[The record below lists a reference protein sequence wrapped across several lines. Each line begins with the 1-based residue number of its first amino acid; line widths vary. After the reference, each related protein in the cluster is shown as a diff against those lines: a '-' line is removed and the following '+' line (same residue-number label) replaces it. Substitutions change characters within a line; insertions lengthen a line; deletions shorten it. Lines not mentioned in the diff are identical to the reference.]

1 MRKPKIERMKDI
13 KAKKAFN
20 KEFSKLNELE
30 RLKLLGLDPRDAF
43 KIAKSKLQTKVE
55 KKIIDATK
63 FYENLPEDFF
73 DSSRMDMGWLRNKLM
88 GELSNPTMTADIIN
102 AIHYNKP
109 EILKKYDD
117 FENDEIYNI
126 ILEYKCYRIALKSL
140 VKDSN
145 QDIVITEEM
154 KSMLVAYFSYIY
166 NSMNEPNHYSH
177 NGIVLENILASQI
190 YENRNGNGEVQV
202 DLSQLMNAEIH
213 NNGKVEA
220 KISKMDILKFIQ
232 ANDELFV
239 NPKECINSIECE
251 SVETE

>member
-73 DSSRMDMGWLRNKLM
+73 YSSRMDMGWLRNKLM
-88 GELSNPTMTADIIN
+88 DELNRPVMVGDIMN
-102 AIHYNKP
+102 AVHYNKP

-117 FENDEIYNI
+117 FENDEIYN
-126 ILEYKCYRIALKSL
+126 LSL
-140 VKDSN
+140 
-145 QDIVITEEM
+145 
-154 KSMLVAYFSYIY
+154 
-166 NSMNEPNHYSH
+166 
-177 NGIVLENILASQI
+177 
-190 YENRNGNGEVQV
+190 
-202 DLSQLMNAEIH
+202 IH
-213 NNGKVEA
+213 
-220 KISKMDILKFIQ
+220 I
-232 ANDELFV
+232 
-239 NPKECINSIECE
+239 
-251 SVETE
+251 

>member
-1 MRKPKIERMKDI
+1 MRKPKIERKKDI

-30 RLKLLGLDPRDAF
+30 RLKLLGLDPRDTF
-43 KIAKSKLQTKVE
+43 KIAKSKLQAEVE

-73 DSSRMDMGWLRNKLM
+73 DPSRLNMGWLRDKLM
-88 GELSNPTMTADIIN
+88 DELNRPIMVTDIIN

-126 ILEYKCYRIALKSL
+126 VLEYKCYRIALKSL
-140 VKDSN
+140 MVDSN
-145 QDIVITEEM
+145 QEPVITEEM
-154 KSMLVAYFSYIY
+154 KPMLIAYFSYIY

-177 NGIVLENILASQI
+177 NGTVLENILASQI
-190 YENRNGNGEVQV
+190 YENRNENGEVQV
-202 DLSQLMNAEIH
+202 DLTQLMSAEIH
-213 NNGKVEA
+213 NNGNVEA
-220 KISKMDILKFIQ
+220 KISKMDILRFIQ
-232 ANDELFV
+232 SNDELFV
-239 NPKECINSIECE
+239 NPKECIDSIKCE
-251 SVETE
+251 SAETE